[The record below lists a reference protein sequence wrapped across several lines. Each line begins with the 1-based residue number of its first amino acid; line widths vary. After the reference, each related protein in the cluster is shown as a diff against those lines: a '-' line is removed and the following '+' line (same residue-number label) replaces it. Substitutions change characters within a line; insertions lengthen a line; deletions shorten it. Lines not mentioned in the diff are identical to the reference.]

1 MGGFLG
7 ALASLAG
14 PIVARVLMALGF
26 SVVTVTGVD
35 IAIGAVKDE
44 ILANLAEAPIAA
56 LQLAGLSGCW
66 SALGMIFG
74 AMTFAVTFWSLTQ
87 ATKIIGGGS

>member
-7 ALASLAG
+7 ALAALAG
-14 PIVARVLMALGF
+14 PITARVLIALGF
-26 SVVTVTGVD
+26 SVVTVGGVD

-44 ILANLAEAPIAA
+44 ILFNLADGPMAA

-66 SALGMIFG
+66 TALGMIFG
-74 AMTFAVTFWSLTQ
+74 AMTFAATYWSLTQ
-87 ATKIIGGGS
+87 ARKIIGGA